1 MNPINPIGIAK
12 NTDGEFIIGDNYE
25 TIKVF
30 DNSKKFIY
38 KSHPHEENERL
49 VQSCLL

>member
-1 MNPINPIGIAK
+1 MMNPIGIAS
-12 NTDGEFIIGDNYE
+12 NADGEFIIGDNYE

-30 DNSKKFIY
+30 DNSKKLIY